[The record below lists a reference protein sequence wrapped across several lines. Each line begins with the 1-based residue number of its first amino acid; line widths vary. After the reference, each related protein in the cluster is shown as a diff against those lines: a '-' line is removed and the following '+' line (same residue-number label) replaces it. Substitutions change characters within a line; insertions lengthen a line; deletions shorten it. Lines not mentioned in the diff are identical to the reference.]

1 MKRKLHLT
9 ILVLFFAAGP
19 AWAEDDAGASLR
31 TRSFR
36 LSYRTPERAAAVV
49 RPLISAEGSV
59 SIQPGTNTVVITDR
73 PENLAGVA
81 KALEQFDAPARP
93 FRVELKVVAVSRAE
107 SPAAVPED
115 LKDLSQKLGA
125 VLRFNSF
132 EKMAEFNAEGKEG
145 DVLLNL
151 QVSDSY
157 RADMTFGEHDP
168 VKDVVRLQD
177 VQISR
182 VPPGGQGTVEPLLKR
197 TSLNL
202 KVGQTVILGAQRPES
217 NRALMFVLVAR
228 RID

>member
-1 MKRKLHLT
+1 MKRKLPLA
-9 ILVLFFAAGP
+9 ILVLFLAAGL
-19 AWAEDDAGASLR
+19 AWAEDDAGVSLR

-115 LKDLSQKLGA
+115 LKDLSTKLGA

-132 EKMAEFNAEGKEG
+132 EKMGEFNAEGKEG

-168 VKDVVRLQD
+168 VKDIVRLQD

-182 VPPGGQGTVEPLLKR
+182 VLPGGQGTVEPLLKR